1 MELTCPK
8 DGAALVEAG
17 QTHRCE
23 TCDGAWITEE
33 TLLALVEQRTSS
45 ALTALTWVDRP
56 ADKAR
61 PCAACKQPMLMVNL
75 GSVELDRCAEHGV
88 WFDANELT
96 LLLRQSKR
104 LKTAPPV
111 ADPDAPADAHHGL
124 LGVFHKLFKR

>member
-33 TLLALVEQRTSS
+33 TLVALIEQRTSTVFS
-45 ALTALTWVDRP
+45 ALTWTDRP
-56 ADKAR
+56 SDQAR
-61 PCAACKQPMLMVNL
+61 PCAQCKQPMQMVNL
-75 GSVELDRCAEHGV
+75 GNVELDRCAEHGV

-96 LLLRQSKR
+96 MLLRQSKR

-111 ADPDAPADAHHGL
+111 EDAPDANHGL
-124 LGVFHKLFKR
+124 LASLRKLFHKA